1 MAVASVEVPA
11 GLAAAVRESVVL
23 LYQATVEAL
32 HFALRSPDG
41 DGEAH
46 DEVRRHRARLAGLD
60 ALLTQLGW
68 WTEPAPD
75 ATAGELVLTAPREV
89 LQDALH
95 GALIDAGERLAVAC
109 DESWR
114 DDAGS
119 EEVRAAAVEVI
130 GLDRLLAELRG

>member
-11 GLAAAVRESVVL
+11 GLAAAVRESAVL

-32 HFALRSPDG
+32 HFALRSPVG
-41 DGEAH
+41 DGEAR

-68 WTEPAPD
+68 WTEVAPD
-75 ATAGELVLTAPREV
+75 AMAGELELTAPREV